1 MLDLGCGEGGASLI
15 MGKAFPKSSVV
26 GMDICGHAVAEA
38 KKAAAAQQ
46 VTDNVR
52 FVEMDAH
59 DIPDDWEGRFQYIL
73 AWDSIHDM
81 AHPEKILER
90 VRKVLAPGGRM
101 SVMEVNARSEIADN
115 MNMPFASTF
124 YTNSMFHCMTVQLH
138 AGGEGLGNMWGRER
152 AEETLRNGGFK
163 VETFP
168 SPFEG
173 SFNCHFLCKLD
184 NE

>member
-15 MGKAFPKSSVV
+15 VGEAFPKSSILGV
-26 GMDICGHAVAEA
+26 DICNHAIQVAKQGIT
-38 KKAAAAQQ
+38 KKNL
-46 VTDNVR
+46 TNVN
-52 FVEMDAH
+52 FLQMDAH
-59 DIPDDWEGRFQYIL
+59 DIPDDWEGRFSYIL

-81 AHPEKILER
+81 AHPDKILER
-90 VRKVLAPGGRM
+90 IRKILAPGGIM
-101 SVMEVNARSEIADN
+101 SVMEVNAKSQIADN
-115 MNMPFASTF
+115 MDMPFASTF

-152 AEETLRNGGFK
+152 AEETLRGGGFS

-173 SFNCHFLCKLD
+173 SFNCHFLCKL
-184 NE
+184 NKE